1 MVAVAVEEV
10 AEVAV
15 EEVAEVAAV
24 AAAAAVGVN
33 ALLIRIQLV
42 PRYCTV
48 TMSLSVWSHSDI

>member
-1 MVAVAVEEV
+1 MVA
-10 AEVAV
+10 VAV

>member
-1 MVAVAVEEV
+1 MAVAVEEV

-15 EEVAEVAAV
+15 EEVAEV
-24 AAAAAVGVN
+24 AAVGVN